1 MAALGGKEAEF
12 NKPYLKMVAS
22 DIEKGN
28 KIKFINGSK
37 EKIEIT
43 KEIKKFIK
51 GVNDNNISNVN
62 LSMRGTTLKSGKF
75 IPIFNGNTWTK
86 IDKSPY
92 SGMGGTGKP
101 DAKTT
106 AMQELASL
114 YSIEIALENGKY
126 TDRTKFFSEHRDK
139 LVEIY
144 PNLNEDWEN
153 TLFEQQKT
161 TYDQI
166 NKGGKFKF
174 GHYSRDGGFM
184 DYITQTCSKLYG
196 ISKKDNWNPADIWL
210 VKDLNS
216 VKRTLD
222 SKIKDNTTSLQEFN
236 LILRDMFHDRT
247 VVGISLKKMSGKYA
261 RWELV
266 NLDNSD
272 VFDGDEYSFSFD
284 EGQCL
289 FSLKSNQKTFTN
301 TDSTLKIGSSKQT
314 IKFQIRQ
321 NSKGFNNLKVEATD
335 ISATGA
341 RLGKAPLDMV
351 SQAFRSNRLEPQ
363 RWRSWKN
370 YPRNSEE
377 FDKERDVHISR
388 FESLKKTGHINL
400 GVRTGE
406 EFADNVS
413 EIFKTID
420 SDVANSK
427 LMQLDLLNI
436 IFSKTKGDKLNDM
449 LSDIGYLAQKKGSLF
464 GPFAKLY

>member
-1 MAALGGKEAEF
+1 MATLGGREAQF
-12 NKPYLKMVAS
+12 DKPYLKLVTS

-28 KIKFINGSK
+28 KIKFADGKS

-43 KEIKKFIK
+43 EEIKKFIK
-51 GVNDNNISNVN
+51 GVNDNNIINVN

-75 IPIFNGNTWTK
+75 IPIFNGNPWTK

-92 SGMGGTGKP
+92 SGMGGKGKS
-101 DAKTT
+101 DGKTT

-114 YSIEIALENGKY
+114 YSIEMALEKGKY
-126 TDRTKFFSEHRDK
+126 TDKTKFFTEHRDK
-139 LVEIY
+139 LLEIY
-144 PNLNEDWEN
+144 PNLDEDWEN

-166 NKGGKFKF
+166 NKGGRFKF

-184 DYITQTCSKLYG
+184 DYITKTCSKLYG

-216 VKRTLD
+216 VKKTLD
-222 SKIKDNTTSLQEFN
+222 SKIRDNTTSLQEFN
-236 LILRDMFHDRT
+236 FILRDMFHNRT

-266 NLDNSD
+266 NLDNAD

-289 FSLKSNQKTFTN
+289 FSLKPNQKIFTN
-301 TDSTLKIGSSKQT
+301 TDSTLKISSTKQT

-351 SQAFRSNRLEPQ
+351 SQAFRSNNLEPQ

-370 YPRNSEE
+370 YPINSEE
-377 FDKERDVHISR
+377 FNKEKDIHISR
-388 FESLKKTGHINL
+388 FKSLKRTGHINL
-400 GVRTGE
+400 GVTTEE
-406 EFADNVS
+406 EFVDNVS
-413 EIFKTID
+413 EIFKTND
-420 SDVANSK
+420 QDYANSK

-436 IFSKTKGDKLNDM
+436 IFSKTKANELDNM